1 LDRRVIVKK
10 IINLKDPEFGELSGI
25 KLLSNLYVSINKE
38 GDLGI
43 FLDNVERNPEAP
55 NLENINFFPR
65 KNYSMK
71 LENGSKN
78 ILSNCVRI
86 EINGDTDPRT
96 IASIIELMIE
106 SNTDPYSFEDLMEAI
121 NKYRKLLKGTR
132 NKLSDEE
139 LKGLWGELWFL
150 KEMIYRCNSRDEI
163 EHCLNAWKSSKNAKR
178 DFRFPISKI
187 IFEIKTT
194 EKKTRSHEISSKNQL
209 MIQTEEKAAYLVSVG
224 VIREDSGV
232 SHTIDSLTRI
242 ITNKI
247 NEKGLEK
254 KLFNL
259 LKERGWEP
267 ENKQDIALLP
277 SIENPMALFLFE
289 DVPTILPLPNG
300 VSDAKWEV
308 ELNPEKEILGRKQ
321 NEIFKKAL
329 STKDV

>member
-1 LDRRVIVKK
+1 MHGSLQRMRKG
-10 IINLKDPEFGELSGI
+10 F
-25 KLLSNLYVSINKE
+25 SIP
-38 GDLGI
+38 D
-43 FLDNVERNPEAP
+43 F
-55 NLENINFFPR
+55 
-65 KNYSMK
+65 KNY
-71 LENGSKN
+71 
-78 ILSNCVRI
+78 
-86 EINGDTDPRT
+86 
-96 IASIIELMIE
+96 
-106 SNTDPYSFEDLMEAI
+106 
-121 NKYRKLLKGTR
+121 
-132 NKLSDEE
+132 
-139 LKGLWGELWFL
+139 
-150 KEMIYRCNSRDEI
+150 
-163 EHCLNAWKSSKNAKR
+163 
-178 DFRFPISKI
+178 
-187 IFEIKTT
+187 FEIKTT

>member
-1 LDRRVIVKK
+1 MDRRVIVEK
-10 IINLKDPEFGELSGI
+10 IVNLKDPGFGELSGI
-25 KLLSNLYVSINKE
+25 KLFSNLYVSINKE

-43 FLDNVERNPEAP
+43 FLDNVDGNPEAP
-55 NLENINFFPR
+55 NLENIDFFPR
-65 KNYSMK
+65 MNYSMK
-71 LENGSKN
+71 LENGKKSV
-78 ILSNCVRI
+78 LSNCVRV

-96 IASIIELMIE
+96 IASIIELMID
-106 SNTDPYSFEDLMEAI
+106 SNADPYSFDDLMGAI
-121 NKYRKLLKGTR
+121 NKYRKLLKGSR

-150 KEMIYRCNSRDEI
+150 KEMIYRCSARDQI

-178 DFRFPISKI
+178 DFRFPVSKI

-209 MIQTEEKAAYLVSVG
+209 MIQNEEKAAYIVSVG

-232 SHTIDSLTRI
+232 SHTIDSLTKI

-247 NEKGLEK
+247 DDKELEK
-254 KLFNL
+254 KLYNL

-267 ENKQDIALLP
+267 ENKQDISLLP

-321 NEIFKKAL
+321 NEIFKMAL